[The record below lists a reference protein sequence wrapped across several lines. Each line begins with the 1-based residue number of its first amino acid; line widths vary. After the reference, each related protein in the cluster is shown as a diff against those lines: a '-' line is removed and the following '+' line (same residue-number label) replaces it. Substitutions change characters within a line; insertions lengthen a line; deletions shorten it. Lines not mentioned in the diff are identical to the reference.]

1 MRMRGLLWMV
11 LATRVVVNPCFVG
24 ADDSRVVIESLAP
37 TILGDSGGGV
47 DGEPTSRR
55 RDGR

>member
-1 MRMRGLLWMV
+1 MV
-11 LATRVVVNPCFVG
+11 LATSVVVTPCFVG